1 MCPGGAAAEL
11 EASVEMLG
19 GHLAAHMRLKNP
31 EKEVREV
38 IGMYQRPNVFDET
51 VRAPI
56 PPEVGELVLH
66 ATVSSITSE
75 VFRRDAEKEDIYS
88 IDDESPKDLSFAEFA
103 RMLFDADLHRE
114 QCDLPEGFEV
124 HPVPKLF
131 QRECCLHREA
141 FEVFDCDR

>member
-1 MCPGGAAAEL
+1 MAP
-11 EASVEMLG
+11 
-19 GHLAAHMRLKNP
+19 HMRLKNP

-38 IGMYQRPNVFDET
+38 IAMYQRPSVFDET
-51 VRAPI
+51 VRAPM
-56 PPEVGELVLH
+56 PEELGVLKLQ

-75 VFRRDAEKEDIYS
+75 VFRRDAEKEDEYS
-88 IDDESPKDLSFAEFA
+88 TDEASPKDLSFAEFA

-141 FEVFDCDR
+141 FEVFDDDR